1 MPKPKTKTEKKA
13 LFLQTLEGFLAEFN
27 KILLVDADNVRSI
40 QMAKIR
46 LALRNKPDGKAGMI
60 MGKNTMVRRV
70 LKNMGATKPEYEALN
85 RQVKGNVGFIFYSGS
100 ADFVLETLENEKVK
114 APAKAGAIA
123 PCDVTVP
130 AGPTG
135 MEPTMTSFF
144 QALNIATKI
153 NKGSIEIISSVNL
166 LKEGEKVGSSEA
178 VLLKKLNITP
188 FEYGL
193 KIISCYDNGAIY
205 DASVLSITN
214 DDVREYF
221 LAGALNVAK
230 LSLGANFPTL
240 PALPH
245 ILLNAYKN
253 LLSVAFCTDYTFDR
267 AEKLKSRAASGPATA
282 AAAAPA
288 AAAAA
293 APAAAAPAEESD
305 DDTGFDLFD

>member
-13 LFLQTLEGFLAEFN
+13 AFLETFDSLIAEFD
-27 KILLVDADNVRSI
+27 KILVVDADNVRSI
-40 QMAKIR
+40 QMARIR
-46 LALRNKPDGKAGMI
+46 LALRNKPDGRAQMI

-70 LKNMGATKPEYEALN
+70 LKNLAQAKPEFEALN
-85 RQVKGNVGFIFYSGS
+85 RTVRGNVGFIFYSGG
-100 ADFVLETLENEKVK
+100 ADSIVDILEQNRVK
-114 APAKAGAIA
+114 AAAKSGSVA

-153 NKGSIEIISSVNL
+153 NKGSIEIITAVDL
-166 LKEGEKVGSSEA
+166 LKEGQKVGNSEA

-188 FEYGL
+188 FSYGL
-193 KIISCYDNGAIY
+193 VVKCIY
-205 DASVLSITN
+205 DQGSVYDAAVLKITN
-214 DDVREYF
+214 DDVKEYF
-221 LAGALNVAK
+221 LAGALEVAK
-230 LSLGANFPTL
+230 LSLGASFPTL

-245 ILLNAYKN
+245 ILINAYKD
-253 LLSVAFCTDYTFDR
+253 LLSVAFVTDYTFDR
-267 AEKLKSRAASGPATA
+267 AEQLKNKAAAGPAPAAA

-293 APAAAAPAEESD
+293 APVEESEEED
-305 DDTGFDLFD
+305 AAFDLFD